1 MPERK
6 DGNKLKKIMNDPS
19 NIVEEMLEGLVKS
32 YPELVHRVESSRVV
46 AKNQKAEQVGLVSG
60 GGSGHEPSHAG
71 FVGEGMLSAA
81 VLGDVFTSPTP
92 DQIQTAI
99 KEADSGKGVLLI
111 VKNYTGDALNFDM
124 AKELAAMDDIE
135 VESVIV
141 DDDIAVEN
149 STYTAGKSG
158 VAGTVLVHKIV
169 GDAARNGASLAELK
183 ELGEKVVQATKTIGV
198 ALRAATVPEVGK
210 PGFELGEDEIEY
222 GVGIHGEPGYR
233 REKMQPSKVL
243 AKELVTK
250 ILDDYSNLP
259 KEAGVF
265 VNGMGGTP
273 LMEQFVFMND
283 VLALLEERGVNVV
296 FRKVG
301 NFMTS
306 LDMQGLSL
314 TLIDLTETQW
324 KDSLE
329 SNVQTISW

>member
-1 MPERK
+1 
-6 DGNKLKKIMNDPS
+6 
-19 NIVEEMLEGLVKS
+19 
-32 YPELVHRVESSRVV
+32 
-46 AKNQKAEQVGLVSG
+46 
-60 GGSGHEPSHAG
+60 
-71 FVGEGMLSAA
+71 
-81 VLGDVFTSPTP
+81 
-92 DQIQTAI
+92 
-99 KEADSGKGVLLI
+99 
-111 VKNYTGDALNFDM
+111 
-124 AKELAAMDDIE
+124 
-135 VESVIV
+135 
-141 DDDIAVEN
+141 
-149 STYTAGKSG
+149 
-158 VAGTVLVHKIV
+158 
-169 GDAARNGASLAELK
+169 SLAELK
-183 ELGEKVVQATKTIGV
+183 ELGEKVVQATKTIGL

-259 KEAGVF
+259 KEAGVL